1 MPAPS
6 AATRQPKPPKRR
18 AIELPDLLP
27 YDGRPLTAAGEHER
41 TLFEGADLTGQ
52 IAPTSHLTECRMH
65 DCTLDD
71 VDLRRARL
79 HDTILSACQSSTLDL
94 TNARL
99 HDVKIDSCRIGA
111 LLAPDTAIK
120 HVTVTGGRWTFVNL
134 RSARLTDVV
143 FEGVRFDDLD
153 LSGATLERVSFDG
166 CTIGTLSLHAASLA
180 DVDLSGATLRDV
192 HGIEHLRGASV
203 SPGQLMQLAPVIATH
218 LGIQITGT

>member
-41 TLFEGADLTGQ
+41 TLFEGADL
-52 IAPTSHLTECRMH
+52 
-65 DCTLDD
+65 
-71 VDLRRARL
+71 
-79 HDTILSACQSSTLDL
+79 TILSACQSSTLDL